1 MVYNIRF
8 SKEKKKIMR
17 VGKFPNAEL
26 AFGSSDDE
34 IEISPAPPPPQS
46 EHPGIKV
53 LREIK
58 SYVVHDK
65 KRKLERASENNSEPE
80 ETPQWEALNFSPA
93 QKKSWWNPL
102 TRPTEAPK
110 NKQTNNQPV
119 PVVTDETKNLNNE
132 TGFGSGGPNRQ
143 GKLNDNKLLREKE
156 MRFNLEIFKMLEKFY
171 TANYQHANIVQMLPK
186 PTVLRL
192 DKETRGL
199 IGTEFLQKVRYAID
213 PENGGR
219 PDMAEENKEVAV
231 PENKN
236 ADVGAPIFSLIY
248 RERRDAL
255 RIFSM
260 ANKEDAF
267 ANNAIKIMQQGYFQ
281 RLEYSGAS
289 AVLLQFSREA
299 RLRILQSGIRD
310 NPFSDALTARGI
322 SCASIIERAESFLYE
337 RVNKRLQSDDTLWIY
352 KASTNKKKNYG
363 FDKNAPEELK
373 QLAVSGKNEDVMRH
387 IFNKQ
392 PNKSKIV
399 EEIFAHS
406 PSPGLCW
413 FHPDGIDNETLA
425 EVLFQ
430 RSKNLNNETI
440 SYYSNILKTRH
451 ELFGPRMS
459 LSYLLKHMT
468 FGNKNFA
475 QHLRYIEEE
484 YPELFR
490 MTIKFDS
497 LVRDVGK
504 ENNIVKICLHAPKQG
519 NERSA
524 FLSFFPY
531 AYDAEYSQSEVY
543 HFNIPH
549 TPRYNDDDL
558 NVRLRALVATEMR
571 RIAERAGTRKK
582 QKINDPYARFD
593 ENTDPLLYWLYAYVP
608 EDAVFFPGTFS
619 TRACPLFT
627 CNVFFDWNNISDE
640 DGANTELVPI
650 LNNFSDTDKTEAKQ
664 LLYNQFFSLDFA
676 KKILEFQNNGDAD
689 ALLRKTNLEDMNTTD
704 EINNELMPW
713 YNSKIELS
721 PEQKEHIFQKV
732 RARAADIGR
741 LALAHSV
748 ADIMWSFGQE
758 LRALDLG
765 EEERAP
771 GQKERLATD
780 PELSNI
786 FAGLTATI
794 FERDKL
800 RAAVGMSQ
808 WDRQNRTREISLRCE
823 EQIAQIQRKLGDT
836 PRFVLPAQY
845 NFL

>member
-1 MVYNIRF
+1 
-8 SKEKKKIMR
+8 MR
-17 VGKFPNAEL
+17 AGKFPNAEL
-26 AFGSSDDE
+26 AFGSSDEENDE
-34 IEISPAPPPPQS
+34 PSAPPPTAPSS
-46 EHPGIKV
+46 EHPGIKL

-58 SYVVHDK
+58 SFIIHDK
-65 KRKLERASENNSEPE
+65 KRKPEETLENNSEKEAMPE
-80 ETPQWEALNFSPA
+80 WEALNFSPTE
-93 QKKSWWNPL
+93 KKSWWNPL
-102 TRPTEAPK
+102 ARQTEVRTK
-110 NKQTNNQPV
+110 QSIQNESENKQN
-119 PVVTDETKNLNNE
+119 TDKNLNNE

-143 GKLNDNKLLREKE
+143 GKLNDNKILRDKE
-156 MRFNLEIFKMLEKFY
+156 MRFFLEIFKILEKFY
-171 TANYQHANIVQMLPK
+171 ENNYQNANIIQMLPK

-199 IGTEFLQKVRYAID
+199 MGTEFLQKVRYAID

-219 PDMAEENKEVAV
+219 PDMAEENKEIVL

-236 ADVGAPIFSLIY
+236 TDVGAPIFSTIY

-255 RIFSM
+255 RVFSM

-267 ANNAIKIMQQGYFQ
+267 ANNAIKVMQQGYFQ

-322 SCASIIERAESFLYE
+322 SCASIIERAESFLYD
-337 RVNKRLQSDDTLWIY
+337 RANKRLQSDDTLWIY
-352 KASTNKKKNYG
+352 KTSSIKKKNYG
-363 FDKNAPEELK
+363 FDKSAPEQLK
-373 QLAVSGKNEDVMRH
+373 QLAVSGKNDDVMRY
-387 IFNKQ
+387 IFNSQSDIPKV
-392 PNKSKIV
+392 I

-413 FHPDGIDNETLA
+413 FHPDGLDDETLA

-430 RSKNLNNETI
+430 RIKNILQIINQKTA
-440 SYYSNILKTRH
+440 SYYSNILKARFQ
-451 ELFGPRMS
+451 LFGPRMS
-459 LSYLLKHMT
+459 LSYLLKHVN
-468 FGNKNFA
+468 FGIRNFA
-475 QHLRYIEEE
+475 QHVRYIEEE

-490 MTIKFDS
+490 TTIKFDS
-497 LVRDVGK
+497 LIRDVGK
-504 ENNIVKICLHAPKQG
+504 ENNIIKICLHAPKQE
-519 NERSA
+519 NLEDAYISY
-524 FLSFFPY
+524 FPY
-531 AYDAEYSQSEVY
+531 AYDAVFSQSNLY
-543 HFNIPH
+543 HFNIWH
-549 TPRYNDDDL
+549 RADERDVDNLDIR
-558 NVRLRALVATEMR
+558 VRALAATEMR

-593 ENTDPLLYWLYAYVP
+593 ENTDPLLYWLYSYVP
-608 EDAVFFPGTFS
+608 EDAVFFPGIFS
-619 TRACPLFT
+619 TQACPLFT
-627 CNVFFDWNNISDE
+627 CNVYFDWNNISDE
-640 DGANTELVPI
+640 DGANSNLVPI
-650 LNNFSDTDKTEAKQ
+650 LNNFSDADKTEPKEKF
-664 LLYNQFFSLDFA
+664 YTDFFYRNLTSDNINNVDNGNFSIVNDTHL
-676 KKILEFQNNGDAD
+676 KEIFQN
-689 ALLRKTNLEDMNTTD
+689 TT
-704 EINNELMPW
+704 EINDIKTW
-713 YNSKIELS
+713 YEEPIALS
-721 PEQKEHIFQKV
+721 SEQKEHIFQKV

-741 LALAHSV
+741 LALAHSI

-786 FAGLTATI
+786 FAMLTATI